1 MPRQKK
7 CRHRADGEECLLTF
21 PFIGLACFPPYSTRR
36 YSKILLL
43 RKGLSE
49 FRLTALERMA
59 GTTRLEPRGLCRDRK
74 KVRIGNG
81 KSASLQRLV
90 RHCWRVC
97 RYLRVK
103 LPTSRFLAPN
113 RFLSTA
119 V

>member
-1 MPRQKK
+1 MAVLQAPALPCALPGLAAAKQFT
-7 CRHRADGEECLLTF
+7 CLLSS
-21 PFIGLACFPPYSTRR
+21 LLRRR

-74 KVRIGNG
+74 KVSIGNG
-81 KSASLQRLV
+81 QSASLQSFV